1 MQIIETKIFTIF
13 LGPHEKIE
21 EAERRL
27 EDLGYRII
35 DVERVDKGGSTHCQQ
50 QWEIKAILPWRKVI

>member
-1 MQIIETKIFTIF
+1 MQVVETKIFTVF
-13 LGPHEKIE
+13 VDPHESIE

-27 EDLGYRII
+27 EDLGYRVI
-35 DVERVDKGGSTHCQQ
+35 DVERIDEGGSSHCQQ